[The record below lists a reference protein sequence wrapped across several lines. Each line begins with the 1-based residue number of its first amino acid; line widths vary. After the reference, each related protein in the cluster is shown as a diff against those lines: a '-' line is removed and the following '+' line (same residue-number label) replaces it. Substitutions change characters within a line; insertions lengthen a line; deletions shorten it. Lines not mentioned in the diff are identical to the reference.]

1 MLEVVWASAGN
12 EQTRAKQKATA
23 IRVVRILLTSGEI
36 GTGLL
41 PLRWLSLLQVLQNVN
56 SAASAAQS
64 SCWRNCDLLSCRAM
78 QSAAQIPEASA
89 LASIRTLVD
98 GRQEHAVQFIRRLIA
113 IESPSGDVDGSRA
126 VSQLL
131 DDALRAISSVT
142 QSERISNPGCGEHLL
157 VHAFTEGKTNEQPT
171 LLLGH
176 TDTVHPRGTL
186 ATQNGLRLDED
197 RLYGPGV
204 FDMKASCVIAVEALS
219 ALTALS
225 LKPRRPI
232 TLLLTCDEEIGS
244 PTGRALVE
252 REARR
257 AAQVLVLEPPAS
269 GGCVKTARK
278 GVGGWTVSAHGIASH
293 AGLHPE
299 QGASAILELARQTER
314 LHSLNNP
321 QYGTSFNVGVI
332 RGGTRANV
340 IAAQAEMEV
349 DVRFDT
355 GDEARRV
362 EDLMAHLQPF
372 DKRVD
377 LATTGGINRGPLER
391 TDAVVKLFHHAKELA
406 AQLGFE
412 LGECSVGGASD
423 GNFAAALNV
432 PVLDGLGVD
441 GDGAHAAHEHI
452 LLSDLARRTT
462 LLASLIATL

>member
-1 MLEVVWASAGN
+1 
-12 EQTRAKQKATA
+12 
-23 IRVVRILLTSGEI
+23 
-36 GTGLL
+36 
-41 PLRWLSLLQVLQNVN
+41 VLQKVN
-56 SAASAAQS
+56 SAANAAKI
-64 SCWRNCDLLSCRAM
+64 SCLRNCDLLSCRAM
-78 QSAAQIPEASA
+78 PSAAQILEASV
-89 LASIRTLVD
+89 LTSIETLVES
-98 GRQEHAVQFIRRLIA
+98 RQEHAVEFIRRLVE
-113 IESPSGDVDGSRA
+113 IESPSGDVEGSRA
-126 VSQLL
+126 VNKLL
-131 DDALRAISSVT
+131 EDALRTIPSVT
-142 QSERISNPGCGEHLL
+142 HSKRIVSDDCGEHLL
-157 VHAFTEGKTNEQPT
+157 VQAFTDENSNQPGT

-186 ATQNGLRLDED
+186 SAQNGVRLDQD
-197 RLYGPGV
+197 HLHGPGI
-204 FDMKASCVIAVEALS
+204 FDMKAGCVIAVEALH
-219 ALTALS
+219 ALDALS
-225 LKPRRPI
+225 LRPRRPV

-257 AAQVLVLEPPAS
+257 AAQVLVLEPPAP

-299 QGASAILELARQTER
+299 QGASAILELARQTEQ

-321 QYGTSFNVGVI
+321 QRGTSFNVGVV
-332 RGGTRANV
+332 RGGTRPNV

-355 GDEARRV
+355 ADEARRV
-362 EDLMAHLQPF
+362 EDLMSNLQPF
-372 DKRVD
+372 DKRVN
-377 LATTGGINRGPLER
+377 LVTTGGINRGPLER
-391 TDAVVKLFHHAKELA
+391 TEAVVNLFHHAKELA
-406 AQLGFE
+406 AHLGFE

-462 LLASLIATL
+462 LLAGLIATL

>member
-1 MLEVVWASAGN
+1 
-12 EQTRAKQKATA
+12 
-23 IRVVRILLTSGEI
+23 
-36 GTGLL
+36 
-41 PLRWLSLLQVLQNVN
+41 
-56 SAASAAQS
+56 
-64 SCWRNCDLLSCRAM
+64 M
-78 QSAAQIPEASA
+78 QSAAQILEASA
-89 LASIRTLVD
+89 LASIRTLVE
-98 GRQEHAVQFIRRLIA
+98 GRQEHAVEFIRRLVE

-126 VSQLL
+126 VNQLL
-131 DDALRAISSVT
+131 EDALRAIPSVS
-142 QSERISNPGCGEHLL
+142 QSERIPSLACGEHLL
-157 VHAFTEGKTNEQPT
+157 LRAFCEGKTNEQAT

-186 ATQNGLRLDED
+186 SSQNGLRLDED
-197 RLYGPGV
+197 RLYGPGI
-204 FDMKASCVIAVEALS
+204 FDMKASCVIAVEALH
-219 ALTALS
+219 ALTELS
-225 LKPRRPI
+225 LEPPRPV

-244 PTGRALVE
+244 STGRALVE
-252 REARR
+252 QEARR
-257 AAQVLVLEPPAS
+257 AAQVLVLEPPAP

-321 QYGTSFNVGVI
+321 QRGTSFNVGVI
-332 RGGTRANV
+332 RGGTRPNV

-391 TDAVVKLFHHAKELA
+391 TAAVVKLFQHAKELA

-412 LGECSVGGASD
+412 LGERAVGGASD

-452 LLSDLARRTT
+452 RLSDLARRTT